1 MINLVTLIGRLGSDP
16 DIKESKLGSKF
27 AKLNLATIKKIKVGE
42 EWQEKTQWHNVVVF
56 QPTLAT
62 FIEYYAK
69 KGATVFVQ
77 GTLVYRSYDSGGV
90 KKFIT
95 EVVVTGFDG
104 IFRLIKNSSNG
115 TSSAPIADEMK
126 KLKAGGQTPQEKEID
141 KADIPF

>member
-1 MINLVTLIGRLGSDP
+1 M
-16 DIKESKLGSKF
+16 
-27 AKLNLATIKKIKVGE
+27 GE

-62 FIEYYAK
+62 FIENYAK

-77 GTLVYRSYDSGGV
+77 GTLEYRSYDSGGV

-126 KLKAGGQTPQEKEID
+126 KLKAGSQTPQEKEID

>member
-1 MINLVTLIGRLGSDP
+1 MINQVTLVGRLGGDP

-27 AKLNLATIKKIKVGE
+27 AKLNIATNKKYKVGD
-42 EWQEKTQWHNVVVF
+42 EWQERTQWHNVVVF

-62 FIEYYAK
+62 FIENYAK

-77 GTLVYRSYDSGGV
+77 GTLEYRSYDSGET

-95 EVVVTGFDG
+95 EIVVTGFDG
-104 IFRLIKNSSNG
+104 IFRLIKNANG
-115 TSSAPIADEMK
+115 TSSSPIADEMK
-126 KLKAGGQTPQEKEID
+126 KIKADEQSPKEKEID